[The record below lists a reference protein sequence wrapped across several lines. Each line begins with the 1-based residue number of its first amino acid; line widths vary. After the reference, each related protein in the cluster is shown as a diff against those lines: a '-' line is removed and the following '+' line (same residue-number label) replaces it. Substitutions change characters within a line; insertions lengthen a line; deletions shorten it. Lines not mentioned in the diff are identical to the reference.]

1 MGAFS
6 RFLDETRLSI
16 AKLRGSGYDVAV
28 PKPLRL
34 AIISDIHHEVADVKP
49 KMCSAGLPLL
59 RDFAKFCSE
68 QQVNGVIDLGDRIDD
83 RDRERD
89 CLRAREVAEVFRT
102 IAAPR
107 DHVMGN
113 HDSYHLNRSEWE
125 SLLDAPLH
133 SHSKD
138 AGGVHLV
145 FFSPDVNNERGKFPY
160 SAAAEDLSWLESDL
174 AATNLPSIV
183 FTHVPFIAGKMVNHY
198 YFENKEGR
206 AEFLNS
212 SRLRHIVE
220 SSGKVLL
227 VCSGH
232 VHWNSLHTSNGVHY
246 VTIQSLTESFT
257 THPAV
262 AAAYAI
268 LEVNTEIAVTVF
280 GNDPLGLRLPM
291 RRRPGGWLR
300 P

>member
-1 MGAFS
+1 MPS
-6 RFLDETRLSI
+6 S
-16 AKLRGSGYDVAV
+16 
-28 PKPLRL
+28 LRL
-34 AIISDIHHEVADVKP
+34 AIVSDIHHEIADAKP
-49 KMCSAGLPLL
+49 KMCSTGLPLL
-59 RDFAKFCSE
+59 RDFAEFCSE
-68 QQVNGVIDLGDRIDD
+68 QQLNGVVDLGDRIDD

-102 IAAPR
+102 IAASR

-113 HDSYHLNRSEWE
+113 HDSYHLDRSEWE
-125 SLLDAPLH
+125 SLLNAPLH
-133 SHSKD
+133 SHSRD
-138 AGGVHLV
+138 TGGVHLA

-160 SAAAEDLSWLESDL
+160 SAGEKDLSWLESDL
-174 AATNLPSIV
+174 AATNLPTVV

-212 SRLRHIVE
+212 SCLRRIVE

-262 AAAYAI
+262 AGAYAI
-268 LEVNTEIAVTVF
+268 LEVSKEIAVTVF
-280 GNDPLGLRLPM
+280 GNDPLGLRLPIPM
-291 RRRPGGWLR
+291 RPGGWLR